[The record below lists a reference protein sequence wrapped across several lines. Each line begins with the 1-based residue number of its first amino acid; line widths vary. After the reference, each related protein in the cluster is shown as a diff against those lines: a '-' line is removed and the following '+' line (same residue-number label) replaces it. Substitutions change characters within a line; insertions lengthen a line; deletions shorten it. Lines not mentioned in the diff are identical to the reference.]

1 MCHFGGIYF
10 LFRHH
15 IGRDIGRNDVVA
27 LFGVYIANESSGGV
41 DRDIVGFVDRGLE
54 EVWCRLEGLAN
65 GASRHQLPKPFE
77 DLR

>member
-1 MCHFGGIYF
+1 M
-10 LFRHH
+10 
-15 IGRDIGRNDVVA
+15 VA
-27 LFGVYIANESSGGV
+27 LFGVHIANESSGGV
-41 DRDIVGFVDRGLE
+41 DRDIVGLGDRGLE